1 MLRAVKNTPAVL
13 LANGLSGHYPYENI
27 FSAQRAGEDYCVNP
41 FVCMHVRVDQ
51 MALRRRYRIAKSR

>member
-27 FSAQRAGEDYCVNP
+27 FIVVLFYLLIKIEP
-41 FVCMHVRVDQ
+41 
-51 MALRRRYRIAKSR
+51 